1 MNGPCESDTGC
12 HVGGEPCE
20 RGIAYYLNAVR
31 TGHADRPSA
40 PSCLLRLQLLQPVPG
55 TEHSLTPIR
64 PSSALAMLV
73 RPVEEEIHQRQT
85 IAQELQRA
93 LDPIEAL
100 YQAQQRP
107 TTDLV
112 MLEGLPAINAA
123 IDDATRRC
131 TAELLT
137 AQPGGGRSSTVLS
150 EALQRSRELLARGVR
165 LRTLYQ
171 HTVRYNPATMDY
183 IHQITDAGASA
194 QVRTLDELFERLI
207 VFDREVAF
215 IPARSDRQSALEVRN
230 QALVAF
236 LVDVYERAWQRATP
250 LTSSSRSREEPS
262 VIPGIRRTICQL
274 LISGYVDEAI
284 ARRVGMSVR
293 TCRSHIAKI
302 AEQLGST
309 NRAQLGYLL
318 ATSDLL
324 GEPTVTDPE

>member
-1 MNGPCESDTGC
+1 MNEPCESGNGC
-12 HVGGEPCE
+12 HVGDELCE
-20 RGIAYYLNAVR
+20 RGVEYYLNAVR
-31 TGHADRPSA
+31 TGQADQPSA
-40 PSCLLRLQLLQPVPG
+40 PPCLLRLQLLQPVPG
-55 TEHSLTPIR
+55 TEHTLTPIR

-73 RPVEEEIHQRQT
+73 RPVEEEIHQRQA
-85 IAQELQRA
+85 IAQGLQRA

-131 TAELLT
+131 TTELLT
-137 AQPGGGRSSTVLS
+137 AQPGGGRSSAVLS
-150 EALQRSRELLARGVR
+150 EALQRCQYLLARGVR

-183 IHQITDAGASA
+183 IQQVTDSGTSA
-194 QVRTLDELFERLI
+194 EFRTLDELFERLI

-230 QALVAF
+230 QALIAF

-250 LTSSSRSREEPS
+250 LTASSRSREEPS

-324 GEPTVTDPE
+324 GESDVTDPE

>member
-1 MNGPCESDTGC
+1 MTEACESGAGC
-12 HVGGEPCE
+12 HTGDALCE
-20 RGIAYYLNAVR
+20 RGVEYYANAVR
-31 TGHADRPSA
+31 TGHADQSSA
-40 PSCLLRLQLLQPVPG
+40 PACLLRLQLLQPVPG
-55 TEHSLTPIR
+55 SDRSLTPIR
-64 PSSALAMLV
+64 PSTALAMLV
-73 RPVEEEIHQRQT
+73 RPIEEEIQQRQAV
-85 IAQELQRA
+85 AQGLQQA

-100 YQAQQRP
+100 YNAQQRP

-112 MLEGLPAINAA
+112 MLQGLPAINAA
-123 IDDATRRC
+123 IDDATKRC
-131 TAELLT
+131 TTELLT
-137 AQPGGGRSSTVLS
+137 AQPGGSRSSTVLS
-150 EALQRSRELLARGVR
+150 EALQRSRDLLARGVR

-183 IHQITDAGASA
+183 IHKIADAGDQA

-207 VFDREVAF
+207 IFDREVAF

-230 QALVAF
+230 QALIAF

-250 LTSSSRSREEPS
+250 LTPSSRSREEPS
-262 VIPGIRRTICQL
+262 VIPSIRRTICQL
-274 LISGYVDEAI
+274 LISGHVDEAI
-284 ARRVGMSVR
+284 ARRLGMSVR

-324 GEPTVTDPE
+324 GESDVTDPE

>member
-1 MNGPCESDTGC
+1 MNEACESGNECDNS
-12 HVGGEPCE
+12 GELCQ
-20 RGIAYYLNAVR
+20 RGVEYYMDAVR
-31 TGHADRPSA
+31 TGHADQSSA
-40 PSCLLRLQLLQPVPG
+40 PACLLRMQLLQPAPG
-55 TEHSLTPIR
+55 AERTLMPIR
-64 PSSALAMLV
+64 PSYALAMLV
-73 RPVEEEIHQRQT
+73 RPIEEEIHQRQAVT
-85 IAQELQRA
+85 QGLQRA

-100 YQAQQRP
+100 YNAQQRP
-107 TTDLV
+107 TADLV
-112 MLEGLPAINAA
+112 MLEGLSAINAA
-123 IDDATRRC
+123 IDDATQRC
-131 TAELLT
+131 TTELLT
-137 AQPGGGRSSTVLS
+137 AQPGGGRSSAVLS
-150 EALQRSRELLARGVR
+150 EALQRSRALLGRGVR

-194 QVRTLDELFERLI
+194 QVRTLDELFERMI
-207 VFDREVAF
+207 IFDREVAF

-230 QALVAF
+230 QALIAF
-236 LVDVYERAWQRATP
+236 LVDVYERAWQRGTP

-284 ARRVGMSVR
+284 ARRLGMSVR

-324 GEPTVTDPE
+324 GDSGVKDPE

>member
-1 MNGPCESDTGC
+1 MDEACESGSNC
-12 HVGGEPCE
+12 HVGGELCKQGLE
-20 RGIAYYLNAVR
+20 YYLNAVR
-31 TGHADRPSA
+31 TGHADRSSA
-40 PSCLLRLQLLQPVPG
+40 PACLLRLQLLQPVPG
-55 TEHSLTPIR
+55 TEQSLTPIR

-73 RPVEEEIHQRQT
+73 RPVEEEIHQRQAIT
-85 IAQELQRA
+85 QELQRA

-123 IDDATRRC
+123 INDATKRC
-131 TAELLT
+131 AVELLT

-150 EALQRSRELLARGVR
+150 EALQRSRDLLARGVR

-183 IHQITDAGASA
+183 IQQITDAGASA

-207 VFDREVAF
+207 IFDRDVAF

-230 QALVAF
+230 PALIAF

-250 LTSSSRSREEPS
+250 LTAGSRSREEPS

-293 TCRSHIAKI
+293 TCRAHIAKI

-324 GEPTVTDPE
+324 GESAVTDPE